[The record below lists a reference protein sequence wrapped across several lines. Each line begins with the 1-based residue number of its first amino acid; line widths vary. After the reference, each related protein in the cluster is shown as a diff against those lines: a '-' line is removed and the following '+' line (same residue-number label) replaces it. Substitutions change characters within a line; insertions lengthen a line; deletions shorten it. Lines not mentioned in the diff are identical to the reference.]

1 MTHTVT
7 DASGADEL
15 SERIRAASLKVTAT
29 RRSVLAALSAAPHT
43 SADTIFAAVVTELP
57 GTSLQAVYGVL
68 TAFTAAGL
76 VRRIEPAGSA
86 ALYECR
92 IGDNHHHLV
101 CTHCSAVQDVDC
113 VVGGAPCLTPSDTGG
128 FAIHT
133 AEVTFWGLCAAC
145 QTGAAEAALAA
156 PASSAAAPTTSAPA
170 PTASAP
176 DAH

>member
-1 MTHTVT
+1 MTETVT
-7 DASGADEL
+7 DAPVADEL
-15 SERIRAASLKVTAT
+15 SDRIRAASLKVTAT
-29 RRSVLAALSAAPHT
+29 RRSVLGALTAAPHA
-43 SADTIFAAVVTELP
+43 SADTIFATVADELP

-68 TAFTAAGL
+68 AAFTTAGL

-113 VVGGAPCLTPSDTGG
+113 VVGGAPCLTPSNTGG

-133 AEVTFWGLCAAC
+133 AEVTFWGLCGAC
-145 QTGAAEAALAA
+145 QAIASAA
-156 PASSAAAPTTSAPA
+156 PAAHPTSASAAP
-170 PTASAP
+170 
-176 DAH
+176 

>member
-7 DASGADEL
+7 DALGADEL

-43 SADTIFAAVVTELP
+43 SADTIFAAVATELP

-68 TAFTAAGL
+68 TAFTTAGL

-113 VVGGAPCLTPSDTGG
+113 VVGGAPCLTPSDDHG
-128 FAIHT
+128 FTIDE
-133 AEVTFWGLCAAC
+133 AEVIFWGLCPSCSTAASTD
-145 QTGAAEAALAA
+145 QR
-156 PASSAAAPTTSAPA
+156 S
-170 PTASAP
+170 
-176 DAH
+176 

>member
-1 MTHTVT
+1 MTETVS
-7 DASGADEL
+7 DAPVADEL

-29 RRSVLAALSAAPHT
+29 RRAVLGALAAAPHA
-43 SADTIFAAVVTELP
+43 SADTIFGTVATELP
-57 GTSLQAVYGVL
+57 GTSVQAVYGVL
-68 TAFTAAGL
+68 SAFTAAGL

-133 AEVTFWGLCAAC
+133 AEVTFWGLCGAC
-145 QTGAAEAALAA
+145 QTSAAATQAAA
-156 PASSAAAPTTSAPA
+156 PAAP
-170 PTASAP
+170 
-176 DAH
+176 